1 MDLLQLD
8 KLDPNVNNSE
18 ISNRK
23 HAKHEGGGSTA
34 ARGVTNKAG
43 DKRKI
48 DSVAARAL
56 DALSLFDDD
65 SKVDYDSDDDYDTDV
80 DYDSDA
86 PLASRRTGRA
96 TQKKYPLGHLKPLF
110 NGKCCHLSWYAVL

>member
-23 HAKHEGGGSTA
+23 HAKPEGGGSTA

-56 DALSLFDDD
+56 DALSLFA
-65 SKVDYDSDDDYDTDV
+65 KVDCDSDDDYDTDV

-110 NGKCCHLSWYAVL
+110 NGKCCHISWYAVL